1 MQSACGNGRGLA
13 SAPRPISISSAIS
26 RQEAG
31 IFIATARSVLVAARM
46 EKAKGRRRTRE
57 DMTRGDSR
65 TGLTTDRHK
74 RCSVILRPCH
84 FIIVLGHF
92 FSSFSTKSNSY
103 IPVASG
109 QKRAI
114 HIRFFA
120 ITVFHDTCKIN
131 NFIGNWN
138 TLNGDGHCDAV
149 NWKTISLIG
158 E

>member
-13 SAPRPISISSAIS
+13 SARGQFQFQVQYPGKKPEYLLRRHGASSW
-26 RQEAG
+26 R
-31 IFIATARSVLVAARM
+31 RM

-74 RCSVILRPCH
+74 RCSAILRPCH

-92 FSSFSTKSNSY
+92 LPSFSTKSNSY

-120 ITVFHDTCKIN
+120 ITVFHDTRKIN
-131 NFIGNWN
+131 NFIGNWT
-138 TLNGDGHCDAV
+138 TLNGDALV
-149 NWKTISLIG
+149 ATR
-158 E
+158 